1 MLGVHRCSSAAMA
14 RHREDWWAKRVAE
27 LARSGDADAIARRHK
42 VRVRTLVWWRSEL
55 ARRAREKRETG
66 PRLLPVVV
74 ATRPNDSTDKDWIEV
89 VIEIG
94 AARVSARGA
103 LSPEHLVALVGRVVE
118 RC

>member
-27 LARSGDADAIARRHK
+27 LARSGDADAITRRHK
-42 VRVRTLVWWRSEL
+42 VRARTLFWWRSEL
-55 ARRAREKRETG
+55 ARRAREKREPG

-74 ATRPNDSTDKDWIEV
+74 ATRASEPTDKDSIDV
-89 VIEIG
+89 VIEVGTVRI
-94 AARVSARGA
+94 SARGP
-103 LSPEHLVALVGRVVE
+103 LSPEHLVALIGRVVE